1 MESDNVCS
9 QSGDST
15 MSTLYGNNLAA
26 RYARTSLKHDYPSGA
41 ALSLVTWSQRE
52 DSRWFGAKIPDQ
64 VKSVEFV
71 FVGVAGDGRRP
82 SYSYQKFEGA
92 PLKKVSAQEGPT
104 LSDRGAYLV
113 SQRAAVMP

>member
-1 MESDNVCS
+1 MF
-9 QSGDST
+9 
-15 MSTLYGNNLAA
+15 TLYGNDIAV
-26 RYARTSLKHDYPSGA
+26 RYSRTNSQHNYPNGSV
-41 ALSLVTWSQRE
+41 LSLVTWTQQE

-71 FVGVAGDGRRP
+71 FVGAAENGRP
-82 SYSYQKFEGA
+82 SYSYQKYEGT
-92 PLKKVSAQEGPT
+92 PLKRVSAQEGPT